1 MAGKKPAAGGAA
13 VPAEIAALSFEEAVK
28 ELESI
33 VSQLE
38 DGRVDLEKSI
48 EIYERGVALKTH
60 CEAKLKAAQAR
71 IEKIVV
77 GSDGKVSAEPADL
90 DQG

>member
-1 MAGKKPAAGGAA
+1 MAGKKPAAGGAGA
-13 VPAEIAALSFEEAVK
+13 AIPDDIAKLSFEEAVK
-28 ELESI
+28 ELEGI

-38 DGRVDLEKSI
+38 EGRVDLEKSI
-48 EIYERGVALKTH
+48 AIYERGVALKSH

-77 GSDGKVSAEPADL
+77 GADGSVRSEPADL
-90 DQG
+90 E

>member
-1 MAGKKPAAGGAA
+1 MAGSKPAPGEAA
-13 VPAEIAALSFEEAVK
+13 VPADIAALTFEEAVK
-28 ELESI
+28 ELEGI

-38 DGRVDLEKSI
+38 EGRVDLEKSI
-48 EIYERGVALKTH
+48 EIYERGVALKSH

-77 GSDGKVSAEPADL
+77 GADGKVSAEPADL

>member
-1 MAGKKPAAGGAA
+1 MAGSKQAGGAA
-13 VPAEIAALSFEEAVK
+13 AVPADIAALTFEEAVR
-28 ELESI
+28 ELETI

-48 EIYERGVALKTH
+48 EIYERGVALKSH
-60 CEAKLKAAQAR
+60 CETKLKAAQAR

-77 GSDGKVSAEPADL
+77 SPDGKVSTEPADL
-90 DQG
+90 DQN